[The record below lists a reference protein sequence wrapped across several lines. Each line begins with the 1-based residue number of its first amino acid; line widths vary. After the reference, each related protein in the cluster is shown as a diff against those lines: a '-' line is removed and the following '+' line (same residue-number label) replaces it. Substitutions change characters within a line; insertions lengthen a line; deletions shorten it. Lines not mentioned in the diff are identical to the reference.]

1 MPDKLVTV
9 EVNKKQFQVQV
20 PKGSSSD
27 LVTKAA
33 QEHYNQKYAGS
44 DNSPQLPT
52 VNPPTLP
59 GMEHPPEPGDSATIG
74 ALNAPGD
81 KIQQDGFLSSLG
93 DSIKG
98 MGNAIIHPIDTFN
111 RMAQYK
117 PNSPEMQQIQNN
129 PHLSQ
134 DVKDQFAYS
143 HLMEDPIIPFSTAS
157 KVGQGNIGG
166 AIGDVLPYLVAG
178 KVASKIGDMSSID
191 VNNLGSR
198 IKGGAQGAMK
208 GLKSTGNW
216 KGFHAP
222 APIVA
227 GVGGEIL
234 GRGVGGLFG
243 SPDIGA
249 GVGAVSG
256 MLSPIVKGIYDGV
269 KNAPYRVETT
279 VPKIPQIGQ
288 PGPVFK
294 PSPEGPPIPAE
305 ETPSGRAPG
314 SETHGDTVEQRE
326 LAKKNL
332 KNRQTGPKL
341 PQLDVKP
348 KEGSPDV
355 QPINAGNKTPSGR
368 MSRDWPVNPPNE
380 APLTEQPPNV
390 ANPVVAPRSANNAP
404 FKVHPPSELKMPGV
418 TYEQSSTTP
427 KPKIETQQ
435 VPAATKT
442 VNEVLPSSN
451 SLDLTD
457 PPVKSPKDASKPSET
472 KETKENTEEKKTYIT
487 RENLYKIA
495 KEIGV
500 TPSALAKHMLTEEK
514 NFDVEP
520 SKFNGGSWT
529 EEKAT
534 KNPLS
539 EQAKLNKSTQR
550 NTDSK
555 LIKLALPEI
564 AKSHPEYF

>member
-74 ALNAPGD
+74 ALNSEPHKGAY
-81 KIQQDGFLSSLG
+81 KEDGFISSLG

-98 MGNAIIHPIDTFN
+98 LGNSVIHPLDYFKQGFEGGNQAKEAQKKFGNNFDTSGYGVPVPF
-111 RMAQYK
+111 
-117 PNSPEMQQIQNN
+117 
-129 PHLSQ
+129 
-134 DVKDQFAYS
+134 
-143 HLMEDPIIPFSTAS
+143 EDTGM
-157 KVGQGNIGG
+157 KVSEGNIPG

-457 PPVKSPKDASKPSET
+457 PPVKSPKDASKPSEM